1 MNEVART
8 FECPSCGASLQPPA
22 GAATMQCAY
31 CGTSVVVPQD
41 LRASPATNPAGAA
54 PASLDFA
61 QLMGEAIR
69 MGQVVRLARGGM
81 QAEALQLYRQN
92 TGVEAG
98 QAEKVIQAIIAGNAP
113 NPAMMGNEMASVGA
127 AIASMRTTREMEM
140 EARARRSRRT
150 GGIGCSG
157 TIALLIVAAVLIV
170 AIQHSTGTA
179 HDLLARLIAQ
189 LNLSGLIH

>member
-1 MNEVART
+1 MNEIAKT
-8 FECPSCGASLQPPA
+8 FECPSCGASLQAPG

-41 LRASPATNPAGAA
+41 LRTSSTTNPGGAA
-54 PASLDFA
+54 PASLDFG

-98 QAEKVIQAIIAGNAP
+98 QAEKVIQAIISGNAP
-113 NPAMMGNEMASVGA
+113 NPAMMGNEMANVGE
-127 AIASMRTTREMEM
+127 AIAAARTTREMEN
-140 EARARRSRRT
+140 RARRTRRS